1 MDKELAQLEE
11 WAVNLINDY
20 ESVLKAS
27 KAKGEKVSQTE
38 FKRIGRF
45 SGELVANPE
54 AYGELLEMA
63 RSKNLTGKQLVQSI
77 RSIEANLLDES
88 SRNTAT
94 SRKQM
99 LSDVIHHLFAQ
110 RTGGDTL
117 RKLSQAERGEARTI
131 LRDSFGRW
139 GNVPENLVSLFRGW
153 HLSGDELKGLEGEA
167 LQEFG
172 ITKAGQLSTTK
183 AHATAP
189 VSKLISGTHDVS
201 TGREAAQLMT
211 PQFELQRK
219 EGLAAIEESKPLME
233 ALNEIAGSEYN
244 RATMSAEELAV
255 RRNVL
260 SANPEQVKAAI
271 QQYTAPFR
279 FNGGG
284 ATLNRAALTGL
295 AAAGVA
301 ALGPLGTAASAAEL
315 AGRTQIAGE
324 TNDPADQFQAGL
336 AGVSLGADVASY
348 VPPLA
353 PIGEAVSTVAD
364 VANIGIDVYR
374 EDPKKAKQMVTQQA
388 KRMIP
393 ADPIVTPVQRAA
405 QAVQRGGRVKFGF
418 GGAKF
423 TLPELGLSELL
434 RFN

>member
-20 ESVLKAS
+20 DSVLKAS

-189 VSKLISGTHDVS
+189 VSKLITGTHDVS
-201 TGREAAQLMT
+201 TGREAAQLMA

-219 EGLAAIEESKPLME
+219 EGLAAIEESRPLME

-271 QQYTAPFR
+271 QQYTTPFR
-279 FNGGG
+279 FDGGKAILRVLPMG
-284 ATLNRAALTGL
+284 A
-295 AAAGVA
+295 VA
-301 ALGPLGTAASAAEL
+301 TAA
-315 AGRTQIAGE
+315 
-324 TNDPADQFQAGL
+324 F
-336 AGVSLGADVASY
+336 
-348 VPPLA
+348 
-353 PIGEAVSTVAD
+353 TVAD
-364 VANIGIDVYR
+364 IA
-374 EDPKKAKQMVTQQA
+374 Q
-388 KRMIP
+388 
-393 ADPIVTPVQRAA
+393 AA
-405 QAVQRGGRVKFGF
+405 QGVSDVSQAQSRAEAIAGGLDATSGILGAVATKVPVLAGPAMVAGATAGAVRMRMQRDIEREQVQQVMAGERSEYGPSVTETPTLTKPMTAYQRRRKARTGRYT
-418 GGAKF
+418 A
-423 TLPELGLSELL
+423 P
-434 RFN
+434 

>member
-20 ESVLKAS
+20 ESTLKAS
-27 KAKGEKVSQTE
+27 KAKGERVSQTE

-88 SRNTAT
+88 SRGTAT

-99 LSDVIHHLFAQ
+99 MSDVIHHLFAQ

-117 RKLSQAERGEARTI
+117 RRLSQAERGEARTI

-139 GNVPENLVSLFRGW
+139 GNVPENLLSLFRSW

-167 LQEFG
+167 LKEFG

-183 AHATAP
+183 AHTTAP
-189 VSKLISGTHDVS
+189 VSKLITGTHDVS
-201 TGREAAQLMT
+201 TGKEAAQLMA

-233 ALNEIAGSEYN
+233 ALNKIAGSEYN

-255 RRNVL
+255 RRNLL

-271 QQYTAPFR
+271 QQYTSPFI
-279 FNGGG
+279 FKGGKAILG
-284 ATLNRAALTGL
+284 ALPVVGTAATIGLGALDVAQAAEGISSVQQATSTPEAVAGGLEAVSGGLGL
-295 AAAGVA
+295 AATKVPVLAGPAMVAGV
-301 ALGPLGTAASAAEL
+301 TAGAIRMRME
-315 AGRTQIAGE
+315 RDIQREREQRVMAGE
-324 TNDPADQFQAGL
+324 VSRYGPAVTKTPKL
-336 AGVSLGADVASY
+336 TRTESNY
-348 VPPLA
+348 
-353 PIGEAVSTVAD
+353 ER
-364 VANIGIDVYR
+364 NI
-374 EDPKKAKQMVTQQA
+374 KARMRA
-388 KRMIP
+388 RKR
-393 ADPIVTPVQRAA
+393 R
-405 QAVQRGGRVKFGF
+405 
-418 GGAKF
+418 
-423 TLPELGLSELL
+423 
-434 RFN
+434 

>member
-20 ESVLKAS
+20 ESTLKAS
-27 KAKGEKVSQTE
+27 KAKGERVSQTE

-54 AYGELLEMA
+54 AYGELLDMA

-88 SRNTAT
+88 SRGTAT

-99 LSDVIHHLFAQ
+99 MSDVIHHLFAQ

-139 GNVPENLVSLFRGW
+139 GNVPENLLSLFRSW

-167 LQEFG
+167 LQELG
-172 ITKAGQLSTTK
+172 VTKAGQLSTTK
-183 AHATAP
+183 AHTTAP
-189 VSKLISGTHDVS
+189 VSKLITGTHDVS
-201 TGREAAQLMT
+201 TGKEAAQLMA

-233 ALNEIAGSEYN
+233 ALNKIAGSEYST
-244 RATMSAEELAV
+244 AMTAEELAV
-255 RRNVL
+255 RRNIL

-271 QQYTAPFR
+271 QQYTSPFI
-279 FNGGG
+279 FKGGKAVLRALPIVGPAATISLG
-284 ATLNRAALTGL
+284 ALDVAQAAEGISSVQQATSTPEAVAGGLEAVSGGLGL
-295 AAAGVA
+295 AATKVPVLAAPAMVAGV
-301 ALGPLGTAASAAEL
+301 TAGAIRMRME
-315 AGRTQIAGE
+315 RDVQREREQQVMAGE
-324 TNDPADQFQAGL
+324 ISRYGPAVTETPKLTKPKSRYEQ
-336 AGVSLGADVASY
+336 
-348 VPPLA
+348 
-353 PIGEAVSTVAD
+353 
-364 VANIGIDVYR
+364 NIKTRMRARKGGY
-374 EDPKKAKQMVTQQA
+374 KA
-388 KRMIP
+388 
-393 ADPIVTPVQRAA
+393 
-405 QAVQRGGRVKFGF
+405 
-418 GGAKF
+418 
-423 TLPELGLSELL
+423 L
-434 RFN
+434 

>member
-20 ESVLKAS
+20 ESTLKAS
-27 KAKGEKVSQTE
+27 KAKGERVSQTE

-77 RSIEANLLDES
+77 RSIEASLLDES
-88 SRNTAT
+88 SRGTAT

-99 LSDVIHHLFAQ
+99 MSDVIHHLFAQ

-117 RKLSQAERGEARTI
+117 RRLSQAERGEARTI

-139 GNVPENLVSLFRGW
+139 GNVPENLLSLFRSW

-183 AHATAP
+183 AHTTAP
-189 VSKLISGTHDVS
+189 VSKLITGTHDVS
-201 TGREAAQLMT
+201 TGKEAAQLMT

-233 ALNEIAGSEYN
+233 ALNKIAGSEYN

-255 RRNVL
+255 RRNIL

-271 QQYTAPFR
+271 QQYISPFIFKGGKAILGALPVVGTAATIGLGALDVAQAAEGISSVQQATSTPEAVA
-279 FNGGG
+279 GGLEAVSG
-284 ATLNRAALTGL
+284 GLGL
-295 AAAGVA
+295 AATKVPVLAAPAMVAGV
-301 ALGPLGTAASAAEL
+301 TAGAIRMRME
-315 AGRTQIAGE
+315 RDVQREREQQVMAGE
-324 TNDPADQFQAGL
+324 VSRYGPAVTETPKL
-336 AGVSLGADVASY
+336 TK
-348 VPPLA
+348 PM
-353 PIGEAVSTVAD
+353 STYQRRRR
-364 VANIGIDVYR
+364 YR
-374 EDPKKAKQMVTQQA
+374 T
-388 KRMIP
+388 
-393 ADPIVTPVQRAA
+393 
-405 QAVQRGGRVKFGF
+405 GR
-418 GGAKF
+418 
-423 TLPELGLSELL
+423 
-434 RFN
+434 